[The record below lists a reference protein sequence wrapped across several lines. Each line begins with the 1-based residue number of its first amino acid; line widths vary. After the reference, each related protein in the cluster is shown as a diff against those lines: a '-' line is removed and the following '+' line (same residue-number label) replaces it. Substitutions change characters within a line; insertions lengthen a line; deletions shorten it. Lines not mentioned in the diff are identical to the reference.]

1 MVDESIQIDRDAGKK
16 PRLSGDKEGNEGEDI
31 ISNMPETIICQILS
45 LLPTKDVLRTCVLSK
60 DWEYKWTGIYNIDI
74 NDVQRFSLKTT
85 RKTSV
90 VNFVDRIFILSRN
103 ASLKRFR
110 LLCQQKY
117 DARRMVT
124 WISAALMRNVED
136 LEIVY
141 NFEGVVLP
149 RCFFDCNSLTNL
161 KLQLP
166 CIFRPLQNWFSKL
179 KDLYLGKVEILNEH
193 APSTSQLMFEFPV
206 LETLELRDCNWLK
219 VDFVEINAPSLTKFN
234 VCSNV
239 SEIENFQ
246 MKISAAKLV
255 KFAVSGL
262 SLGIFDLSASSVS
275 CASVD
280 FMSYACDLQG
290 IRKNGL
296 HARLLL
302 KGCSGL
308 NHLQLLTDIM
318 EVIDQSKQGPPLP
331 KFNMLKRLEI
341 STRCKIEA
349 FLEFLHSTPYLERLR
364 LNMWDCDDYDYDS
377 FEPIPSCIVSHLS
390 EVEFNGFK
398 GMKPHVHLADFFLK
412 NAVELK
418 KISGLFRKKC
428 EERRAE
434 KNFWARLKKVF
445 GDGNFEVD
453 SEIKNMADFERLF
466 G

>member
-16 PRLSGDKEGNEGEDI
+16 PRQAADKEGNEGEDI

-74 NDVQRFSLKTT
+74 NDVQRFSHKRT

-141 NFEGVVLP
+141 TFE
-149 RCFFDCNSLTNL
+149 
-161 KLQLP
+161 
-166 CIFRPLQNWFSKL
+166 
-179 KDLYLGKVEILNEH
+179 
-193 APSTSQLMFEFPV
+193 V
-206 LETLELRDCNWLK
+206 LETLELRDCKWLK
-219 VDFVEINAPSLTKFN
+219 VDFVEINAPSLTEFN
-234 VCSNV
+234 VSSNV
-239 SEIENFQ
+239 SEIENCQ

-255 KFAVSGL
+255 KCAVSGL

-275 CASVD
+275 CASVG

-318 EVIDQSKQGPPLP
+318 EAIDQSKQGPPLP

-390 EVEFNGFK
+390 EVEFNGFN

-412 NAVELK
+412 NALELK
-418 KISGLFRKKC
+418 KMSGLFRKKC
-428 EERRAE
+428 EERRGE

>member
-1 MVDESIQIDRDAGKK
+1 MEESIQIDSGEGKK
-16 PRLSGDKEGNEGEDI
+16 PRLDDTEKEGEDI

-60 DWEYKWTGIYNIDI
+60 DWEYKWTGIYNVDI

-90 VNFVDRIFILSRN
+90 VNFVDRIFLLSRN

-117 DARRMVT
+117 DARRMLT

-149 RCFFDCNSLTNL
+149 RCLFDCNSLTTL

-166 CIFRPLQNWFSKL
+166 CTFRPLQNWFSKV
-179 KDLYLGKVEILNEH
+179 KDMYLAKVEILNEH
-193 APSTSQLMFEFPV
+193 APSTSRLMFDFPV
-206 LETLELRDCNWLK
+206 LETLELRECKWLK
-219 VDFVEINAPSLTKFN
+219 MNFVEINAPSLTKFS
-234 VCSNV
+234 VSSNV
-239 SEIENFQ
+239 FEIENCQ
-246 MKISAAKLV
+246 MRISGAKLV
-255 KFAVSGL
+255 KFAVSGI

-290 IRKNGL
+290 IRRNGQ

-302 KGCSGL
+302 KGCLGL

-318 EVIDQSKQGPPLP
+318 DVIAQSKRGPPLP

-349 FLEFLHSTPYLERLR
+349 FLEFLHSTPYLEWLR
-364 LNMWDCDDYDYDS
+364 LNMWDCHDYDYDS
-377 FEPIPSCIVSHLS
+377 LEPIPSCIVSHLN
-390 EVEFNGFK
+390 EVKFIGFK
-398 GMKPHVHLADFFLK
+398 GLKPHVHLADFFLK

-418 KISGLFRKKC
+418 KMSGLFRKKC

-445 GDGNFEVD
+445 GDGNFQVD
-453 SEIKNMADFERLF
+453 SEIKSMADFERLF